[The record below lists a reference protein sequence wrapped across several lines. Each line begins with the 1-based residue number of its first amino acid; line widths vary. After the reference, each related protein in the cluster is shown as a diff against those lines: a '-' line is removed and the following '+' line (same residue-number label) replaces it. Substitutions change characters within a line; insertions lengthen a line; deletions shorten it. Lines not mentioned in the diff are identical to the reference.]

1 MAVHGVYSLH
11 FELQVAP
18 HVRTQFRNIE
28 NCMVAVSLIIGGDWI
43 RQGEFAVGSKP
54 WSPRHVK
61 QG

>member
-1 MAVHGVYSLH
+1 
-11 FELQVAP
+11 
-18 HVRTQFRNIE
+18 
-28 NCMVAVSLIIGGDWI
+28 MVAVSLIFGGDWI

>member
-1 MAVHGVYSLH
+1 MGYTLYT
-11 FELQVAP
+11 LNCMQRY
-18 HVRTQFRNIE
+18 VRPQFRNIE
-28 NCMVAVSLIIGGDWI
+28 NCMVAVSLIFGGDWI

>member
-1 MAVHGVYSLH
+1 MRA
-11 FELQVAP
+11 
-18 HVRTQFRNIE
+18 QFRNIE

>member
-1 MAVHGVYSLH
+1 MGYTLYTLNCKQRYAR
-11 FELQVAP
+11 P
-18 HVRTQFRNIE
+18 QFRNIE

>member
-1 MAVHGVYSLH
+1 MGYTLYTLNCVYRHLR
-11 FELQVAP
+11 A
-18 HVRTQFRNIE
+18 QFRNIE
-28 NCMVAVSLIIGGDWI
+28 NCMVAVSLIFGGDWI

>member
-1 MAVHGVYSLH
+1 MGYTLYT
-11 FELQVAP
+11 LNCKQRY
-18 HVRTQFRNIE
+18 VRPQFRIIE
-28 NCMVAVSLIIGGDWI
+28 NCMVAVSLIFGGDWI

>member
-1 MAVHGVYSLH
+1 MGYTLYT
-11 FELQVAP
+11 LNYKQCY
-18 HVRTQFRNIE
+18 VRPQFRNIE
-28 NCMVAVSLIIGGDWI
+28 NCMVAVSLIFGGDWI